1 MILKLGRLACVVF
14 ILFVQVHQTVTLL
27 NNGYSLLQESE
38 KSICSE
44 VEFTLEGKKM
54 MKDKNEEPQCIEL
67 SNSVTQRTD
76 RDTEQDGVLSV
87 RGSNKTMSNSTEQ
100 SSIVKDTET
109 DFTGNSQINTCSA
122 NSPRSSS
129 PQSNLEHLGSKTS
142 GLNSDHSN
150 CGESNSVEKVISVE
164 GLENSEESEPS
175 VKADGHSCALIQTAK
190 DITVNSGVS
199 INGMKENQSLKRDC
213 MEEEVNNKDFSIMEN
228 GGENSGCEEN
238 DCTKDKNSSCDIENG
253 HILSK
258 GKSESL
264 EEIQVLDHNY
274 VENSDFSKSNC
285 EITSK
290 TSKTNDI
297 PLSKKSTKPRRS
309 KSRKKTEDKVTKEKK
324 PVRRKSASSKF
335 VELVPED
342 QYQTKNV
349 FDHFEAVAPKN
360 FFECICGV
368 SSEAKGTSNSRKKKH
383 RVQCV
388 MCGLYQH
395 AECVG
400 YDLEDPYRGQ
410 FKCPHCHVLSVS
422 NLPFELHIVQKKK
435 KKVFRIAFP
444 NLNNIVHNYM

>member
-14 ILFVQVHQTVTLL
+14 ILFVQVHQTVTLS
-27 NNGYSLLQESE
+27 NNGYSLFQESE
-38 KSICSE
+38 KSICCE

-54 MKDKNEEPQCIEL
+54 MKAKNEEPQCIEL
-67 SNSVTQRTD
+67 SNSLTQRTD
-76 RDTEQDGVLSV
+76 RDTEEDGVLSV
-87 RGSNKTMSNSTEQ
+87 RGSDETKSNSTKQ
-100 SSIVKDTET
+100 FSTVKDTET
-109 DFTGNSQINTCSA
+109 DFTGNGQINTCSS
-122 NSPRSSS
+122 NSGRSSS
-129 PQSNLEHLGSKTS
+129 PQSNLEHLGNKTS

-150 CGESNSVEKVISVE
+150 CGESSSVEKVISVE

-199 INGMKENQSLKRDC
+199 FNDMKENQSLKKDC
-213 MEEEVNNKDFSIMEN
+213 MEEDSSIMEN

-238 DCTKDKNSSCDIENG
+238 DCIKDKNSSCDIENG
-253 HILSK
+253 HLLSK

-264 EEIQVLDHNY
+264 EEIKVLDHNY

-297 PLSKKSTKPRRS
+297 PLSKKSTKSRRS

-324 PVRRKSASSKF
+324 PVRRKSAASKF

-342 QYQTKNV
+342 QYQAKNV
-349 FDHFEAVAPKN
+349 FDHFEVVAPKN

-368 SSEAKGTSNSRKKKH
+368 SAEAKGTSNSRKEKH

-400 YDLEDPYRGQ
+400 YDLENPYRGQ

-422 NLPFELHIVQKKK
+422 NIPVELHIVQKKNP